1 MSCKRDNASGA
12 FIEALIRTVSIE
24 KPLLLL
30 KKGAAREEQSRRSE
44 EEI

>member
-12 FIEALIRTVSIE
+12 LIEALVRAESIE
-24 KPLLLL
+24 KALLLL

-44 EEI
+44 GEI